1 MSFSENFEA
10 AKNLAMEAAQTAAAK
25 AKELAAVAK
34 ANISIYAEEDKVKK
48 AEIELGKLYY
58 RDYAVGEELD
68 SAEYLPWCQKIDES
82 KKAIAELKD
91 FIASLREDE
100 APAETEAAPTDD
112 DFEIVGADDEP
123 KADETPAVEAPKTEE
138 APAEEAPAADP
149 QRTYVALG
157 DSIVSGVGLPD
168 FKYTEAAIGID
179 AAPNFEGYPEQC
191 YVSLVGKG
199 LGLDRQ
205 HAINLGLPG
214 LTTGDLADMLHTGA
228 MPQMNQQAGTYYVY
242 PQMLDYLKRA
252 DVISVQ
258 IGSNDALVPALV
270 ALGNATNWK
279 SEQLVATMVSGVLR
293 EPSFENLQRLN
304 SDLSRLRLTREE
316 KQATTQLLLGG
327 GTDAICEQA
336 YQEAAVNMPQVV
348 AELRAL
354 NPDAQIIL
362 LGYTNPVP
370 LLPEWTQLFR
380 RLNALSKS
388 LAAQNENVTYVP
400 IPFAMTA
407 TDAHPTV
414 SGHKYIANR
423 ILRAIKK

>member
-1 MSFSENFEA
+1 MNHPRFAAWLCSAAALVLLAVPAFAQQPDALPPETAPAAQEQTAEEA
-10 AKNLAMEAAQTAAAK
+10 A
-25 AKELAAVAK
+25 
-34 ANISIYAEEDKVKK
+34 
-48 AEIELGKLYY
+48 
-58 RDYAVGEELD
+58 
-68 SAEYLPWCQKIDES
+68 
-82 KKAIAELKD
+82 
-91 FIASLREDE
+91 
-100 APAETEAAPTDD
+100 
-112 DFEIVGADDEP
+112 
-123 KADETPAVEAPKTEE
+123 TEE
-138 APAEEAPAADP
+138 TAQPAPDAEASTEETAPEEAAPAEEAPAKETADP

-168 FKYTEAAIGID
+168 FKYTEAAIGMD
-179 AAPNFEGYPEQC
+179 VAPNFEGYPEQC

-214 LTTGDLADMLHTGA
+214 LTTGDLADMLRTGA
-228 MPQMNQQAGTYYVY
+228 MPQMNQLAGTYYVY

-252 DVISVQ
+252 DIISVQ

-279 SEQLVATMVSGVLR
+279 SEQLVATMVSGALR

-304 SDLSRLRLTREE
+304 SDLSRLRLTRAER
-316 KQATTQLLLGG
+316 KATTQLLLGG

-336 YQEAAVNMPQVV
+336 YQDAAVNMPQVV

-362 LGYTNPVP
+362 VGYTNPVP

-380 RLNALSKS
+380 RLNALGKS

-400 IPFAMTA
+400 IPFALTA

-423 ILRAIKK
+423 ILRAVARK

>member
-1 MSFSENFEA
+1 MNHPRFA
-10 AKNLAMEAAQTAAAK
+10 AWLCSAAALVLLAVPAFAQQPDALPPEDAPAAQEQTAKAAAPDVATPAEEAAQPAA
-25 AKELAAVAK
+25 
-34 ANISIYAEEDKVKK
+34 
-48 AEIELGKLYY
+48 
-58 RDYAVGEELD
+58 
-68 SAEYLPWCQKIDES
+68 
-82 KKAIAELKD
+82 
-91 FIASLREDE
+91 
-100 APAETEAAPTDD
+100 
-112 DFEIVGADDEP
+112 
-123 KADETPAVEAPKTEE
+123 E
-138 APAEEAPAADP
+138 APAEEAPAADT

-168 FKYTEAAIGID
+168 FKYTEAAIGMD
-179 AAPNFEGYPEQC
+179 VAPNFEGYPEQC

-205 HAINLGLPG
+205 HTINLGMPG
-214 LTTGDLADMLHTGA
+214 LTTGDLADMLRTGA
-228 MPQMNQQAGTYYVY
+228 MPQMNQLAGTYYVY

-252 DVISVQ
+252 DIISVQ

-304 SDLSRLRLTREE
+304 SDLSRLRLTKEE

-336 YQEAAVNMPQVV
+336 YQDAAVNMPQVV
-348 AELRAL
+348 AQLRAL

-423 ILRAIKK
+423 ILRAVARK